1 MPVMWCATR
10 NARYWWYAIEM
21 TKRGRSRAASFH
33 LTEFAG
39 RLALALDA
47 EVVGIFNN
55 NTRRR
60 ERIDAAVR
68 LDLSVYGQQSAFQI
82 FKIVAA

>member
-55 NTRRR
+55 NTGRR
-60 ERIDAAVR
+60 ERIDAAAR
-68 LDLSVYGQQSAFQI
+68 LDLSVHGQQSAFQI
-82 FKIVAA
+82 FKIIAA